1 MAQKISLKIV
11 GHTYNLTAATEEQEQ
26 LYRLAA
32 EAINNR
38 FASYNRSHPG
48 RTVTDMLSMVALSET
63 VIRIGLQKEIDALKQ
78 GESQLE
84 SDLEKYLRDIQ

>member
-1 MAQKISLKIV
+1 MAQKISLKIA
-11 GHTYNLTAATEEQEQ
+11 GHLYNHTAATEEQEQ

-38 FASYNRSHPG
+38 FASYNKSHPG
-48 RTVTDMLSMVALSET
+48 RTVTDILSMVALSET
-63 VIRIGLQKEIDALKQ
+63 VIRIGLQKEIDALKK

-84 SDLEKYLRDIQ
+84 MDLENYLRDIQ